1 MDRHLKDKIVLNVQ
15 ERIIKRKAM
24 FIPLLCVST
33 FGLVGYVAADK
44 EAPVIE
50 SSKIEVLY
58 GDTLTKNMF
67 EIHDNRDDLETLD
80 VDIDTRSFDSKQ
92 LGTYIIPVSAT
103 DSFSNTT
110 SKNVVVE
117 VVDKTAPVLK
127 SLNDNNGYTIDVE
140 VKSSSDIK
148 NYISAIDNVDG
159 DVSSFIT
166 TDKKLDTSKIST
178 QEILV
183 SVDDN
188 AGNST
193 QQKYLFNVCDTTAPT
208 IKLKSGATVKLDY
221 GKTFNYKDYFEI
233 KDNYD
238 KDVTIKLDGT
248 IDSKKD
254 GEQTVTL
261 TATDQSNNQSSQK
274 ITVEVTDI
282 SAPKITLSSS
292 KVTIKEG
299 QSFNSKK
306 YLTSAIDNKDGD
318 LTSKVSID
326 GKVNT
331 DKAGTYTVTY
341 KVSDTE
347 GNSSSKSLTVVV
359 EESGAGIVK
368 AAKSKL
374 GTPYKWGATGPN
386 AFDCSGF
393 TQWVY
398 RQNGKYIP
406 RTSSEQKNSGTV
418 VSLSQLKVGDLVW
431 RPGHIGIYVGNGQV
445 IHAPHTGAVVSYT
458 SVSGFTCGVRY

>member
-1 MDRHLKDKIVLNVQ
+1 VLNVQ

-140 VKSSSDIK
+140 VKSSTDIK

-445 IHAPHTGAVVSYT
+445 IHSPHTGAVVSYT

>member
-140 VKSSSDIK
+140 VKSSTDIK

>member
-140 VKSSSDIK
+140 VKSSTDIK

-445 IHAPHTGAVVSYT
+445 IHSPHTGAVVSYT